1 MIRALTLAALPLALA
16 ACAQNPASIAPVSM
30 GAAYATHDCQQARTD
45 LITERN
51 TLAALEGKQRGAVAG
66 DALGV
71 FLVGIPV
78 SSLTGGDVSGEIA
91 ASKGRAMALEARVA
105 ACGGAQ

>member
-66 DALGV
+66 DAIGV
-71 FLVGIPV
+71 LFIGVPV
-78 SSLTGGDVSGEIA
+78 SSLTGGDVEGQIA
-91 ASKGRAMALEARVA
+91 ASKGKIIALEARVQE
-105 ACGGAQ
+105 CGK

>member
-1 MIRALTLAALPLALA
+1 MLKTPFIAAAALSLA
-16 ACAQNPASIAPVSM
+16 ACAQSPSSIAPVSL
-30 GAAYATHDCQQARTD
+30 GNAYAAHDCQQARAD
-45 LITERN
+45 LIIERD

-105 ACGGAQ
+105 ACGGA